1 MSGYLA
7 IELGKLGVDDE
18 AIVEYCVGL
27 LEDTSM
33 DDEEKHEAIVGYL
46 EAAESEHDF
55 TQVVNRALA
64 LVAGD
69 KAQRELDAHEQ
80 AQQAL
85 RGALEKEREELL
97 RDAQDAK
104 TVVAGRQLTAEERRQ
119 RERVLKAYDVR
130 APEIIEGANGE
141 AEIVYREHAGG
152 DDQQGLERNT
162 NAQIV
167 ADKERAQREA
177 NRVAHQKKKE
187 REKELLEKD
196 RLKKE
201 KEKKRTMKGEKRRM

>member
-1 MSGYLA
+1 MSEYLA
-7 IELGKLGVDDE
+7 TELGKLGVDDE

-46 EAAESEHDF
+46 EATESEQDF
-55 TQVVNRALA
+55 TQVVNKALE

-69 KAQRELDAHEQ
+69 KAQRDLDALEQ

-104 TVVAGRQLTAEERRQ
+104 PVAAGRQLTAEERRQ
-119 RERVLKAYDVR
+119 RERVLKAYDVG
-130 APEIIEGANGE
+130 APEIVEGANGE
-141 AEIVYREHAGG
+141 SEIVYREHTG
-152 DDQQGLERNT
+152 DEQVLERNT

-177 NRVAHQKKKE
+177 NKAAHQKKKE

>member
-1 MSGYLA
+1 MAEYLKV
-7 IELGKLGVDDE
+7 ELAKLGVDDD

-33 DDEEKHEAIVGYL
+33 DAEEKHEAIVGYL
-46 EAAESEHDF
+46 EAAEA
-55 TQVVNRALA
+55 TQDVAPTVLKAID

-69 KAQRELDAHEQ
+69 QAKRDLDAHEL

-85 RGALEKEREELL
+85 KGALAREREELL
-97 RDAQDAK
+97 RDAPDNK
-104 TVVAGRQLTAEERRQ
+104 PVAGRQLTADERRQ
-119 RERVLKAYDVR
+119 RERLLKAYGSVE
-130 APEIIEGANGE
+130 PEIVETANGE
-141 AEIVYREHAGG
+141 SEIVYREQAGEG
-152 DDQQGLERNT
+152 PVMERNM

-167 ADKERAQREA
+167 VEKERAMREA
-177 NRVAHQKKKE
+177 GRLAHLKNKE

-201 KEKKRTMKGEKRRM
+201 EKKKRTMKNEKRRM

>member
-1 MSGYLA
+1 MSEYLA
-7 IELGKLGVDDE
+7 LELGKLGVDDE

-46 EAAESEHDF
+46 EATESEQDF
-55 TQVVNRALA
+55 AAIVSKALE

-69 KAQRELDAHEQ
+69 KAQRELDAQKQ

-97 RDAQDAK
+97 RDAQDSK
-104 TVVAGRQLTAEERRQ
+104 PVAASRQLTAEERRQ
-119 RERVLKAYDVR
+119 RERVLKAYDVA
-130 APEIIEGANGE
+130 APEIVEGANGE
-141 AEIVYREHAGG
+141 AEMVYREHT
-152 DDQQGLERNT
+152 DEQPGLEKNT

-177 NRVAHQKKKE
+177 NRTAHQKKKE

-196 RLKKE
+196 KLRKE
-201 KEKKRTMKGEKRRM
+201 KEKKRTMKNEKRRM